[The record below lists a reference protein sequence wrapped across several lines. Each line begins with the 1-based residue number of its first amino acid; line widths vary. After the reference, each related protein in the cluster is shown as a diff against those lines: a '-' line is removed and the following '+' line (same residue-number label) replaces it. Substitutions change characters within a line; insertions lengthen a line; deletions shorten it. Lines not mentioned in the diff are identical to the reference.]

1 MISSLRGKLINK
13 GADRVVVECGGVGY
27 GAAMSLASLTRVGTV
42 GDEVFVFVD
51 TQLSQDALRLFGFAD
66 EAEREVFRIL
76 IGING
81 VGPKLALAI
90 LSVFSADE
98 LSTIVARQE
107 KAQLVK
113 IPGVGAKKAD
123 RLLLELKDKMP
134 AASICVDG
142 VIEAAPAGT
151 VRDDLLSAMLNLGY
165 KEALV
170 ETVVNEVLN
179 QHDAQADISTLVRE
193 ALKLANPRI

>member
-1 MISSLRGKLINK
+1 MISSLRGKLITK
-13 GADRVVVECGGVGY
+13 GADQVVVECGGVGY

-66 EAEREVFRIL
+66 EAERQVFRIL

-134 AASICVDG
+134 AATISVDG
-142 VIEAAPAGT
+142 LVEAAPAGT

>member
-1 MISSLRGKLINK
+1 MISSLRGKLISK

-27 GAAMSLASLTRVGTV
+27 GASMSLASLTRVGTV
-42 GDEVFVFVD
+42 GDEAFVFVD
-51 TQLSQDALRLFGFAD
+51 TQLNQDSLRLFGFAD
-66 EAEREVFRIL
+66 ESERDVFRIL

-90 LSVFSADE
+90 LSVFSAEE
-98 LSTIVARQE
+98 LGGVVARQE
-107 KAQLVK
+107 KVQLVK
-113 IPGVGAKKAD
+113 IPGVGAKKAA

-134 AASICVDG
+134 VTGLPVEGHGGVVAAGS
-142 VIEAAPAGT
+142 

-170 ETVVNEVLN
+170 ETVVAEVLN
-179 QHDAQADISTLVRE
+179 QHDDQADISMLVRE

>member
-1 MISSLRGKLINK
+1 MISSLRGKLITK
-13 GADRVVVECGGVGY
+13 GANRVVVECGGVGY
-27 GAAMSLASLTRVGTV
+27 GASMSLASLTRVGTV
-42 GDEVFVFVD
+42 GDDVFVFID

-66 EAEREVFRIL
+66 ESERDVFRVL

-107 KAQLVK
+107 KTQLVK
-113 IPGVGAKKAD
+113 IPGVGAKKAA

-134 AASICVDG
+134 VVGITLDG
-142 VIEAAPAGT
+142 PVGTVPAGS
-151 VRDDLLSAMLNLGY
+151 VRDDLHSAMLNLGY

-170 ETVVNEVLN
+170 ETVVSEVLD